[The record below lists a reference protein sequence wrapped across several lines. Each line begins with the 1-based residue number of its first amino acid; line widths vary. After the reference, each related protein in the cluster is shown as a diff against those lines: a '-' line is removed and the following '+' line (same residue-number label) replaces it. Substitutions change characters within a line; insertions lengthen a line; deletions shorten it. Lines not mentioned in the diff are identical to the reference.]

1 MRPRVMVIGLDCL
14 EPSLAFRRYR
24 RRMPNL
30 QRIMA
35 GAHGRLESICP
46 PITCPAWMCGYT
58 GRDPGQLGVY
68 GFRNRAAWDYG
79 GLQLAFSDSIPAARA
94 PAVWDIAGQAGL
106 HSTVIGVPPG
116 YPPRT
121 VAGEFVGC
129 FLTPGPDSAFAYP
142 PALVEETRALVGEY
156 RFDVEDA
163 RSGDRRRILDEILDM
178 TDKRWRLATHL
189 LDSRDW
195 DLFAMVEI
203 GTDRAHHAFWQ
214 FMDPKHVLYE
224 AGSPFATAIAEYYA
238 LIDARIG
245 ELLRFVDAQT
255 LVLCVSDH
263 GAQRMD
269 GGLLIN
275 EWLLRE
281 GYLRLIREPERPG
294 RLRLQDVDWSRT
306 VAWGD
311 GGYYGRIFLNVAG
324 REPSG
329 VVPADRR
336 AAVRAEIAG
345 RLEALPLPW
354 GEPGAKNRV
363 FFPERVYREVRGFA
377 PDLIVYPGDLYWR
390 ALAGL
395 SARPGEVFTKENDTG
410 PDGANHARFGVFA
423 AALGSDLLGATGPAR
438 RLRGLRLVDLGPTVL
453 QHFGL
458 SLPEDVVGR
467 PIDAGAWRS

>member
-1 MRPRVMVIGLDCL
+1 MRPRVMVLGLDCL
-14 EPSLAFRRYR
+14 EPTLAFRRYR

-35 GAHGRLESICP
+35 GAYGRLESICP
-46 PITCPAWMCGYT
+46 PITCPAWMCAYT

-68 GFRNRAAWDYG
+68 GFRNRAGWNYEA
-79 GLQLAFSDSIPAARA
+79 LQLAFSDSIPAAPA
-94 PAVWDIAGQAGL
+94 PAAWDVAGQAGL

-116 YPPRT
+116 YPPRP
-121 VAGEFVGC
+121 VRGEFVGC
-129 FLTPGPDSAFAYP
+129 FLTPGPESAFAHP
-142 PALVEETRALVGEY
+142 PALVQETAALVGEY

-163 RSGDRRRILDEILDM
+163 RSPDRGRILDEILDM
-178 TDKRWRLATHL
+178 TDKRWRLAAHL
-189 LDSRDW
+189 LGSRDW

-224 AGSPFATAIAEYYA
+224 ADSPFATAIADYYA
-238 LIDARIG
+238 VCDQRIG
-245 ELLRFVDAQT
+245 ELLRLVDDQT

-281 GYLRLIREPERPG
+281 GYLHLRREPERPG

-324 REPSG
+324 REPEG
-329 VVPADRR
+329 IVAEGRR
-336 AAVRAEIAG
+336 DAVRREIAG
-345 RLEALPLPW
+345 RLEAMALPW
-354 GEPGAKNRV
+354 GEPGARNRV
-363 FFPERVYREVRGFA
+363 YFPEKVYREVRGFA
-377 PDLIVYPGDLYWR
+377 PDLILYPGDLYWR
-390 ALAGL
+390 ALGGL
-395 SARPGEVFTKENDTG
+395 AAQPGEVFTKNNDTG

-423 AALGSDLLGATGPAR
+423 AILGADLRRGGGPGR

-453 QHFGL
+453 QHLGL
-458 SLPEDVVGR
+458 PLPEGVVGR
-467 PIDAGAWRS
+467 PIAPHAWRA